1 MKISFEKFFSLR
13 KYNFAQTK
21 KSLIISLEIFYK
33 NAKYII
39 QTFYSSFS
47 SGFPINSNA

>member
-1 MKISFEKFFSLR
+1 MKISFENFFSLR

-39 QTFYSSFS
+39 QTFHSSFS